1 MNVVPLL
8 FTGVTAPAQA
18 PTLALS
24 EESPRI
30 LKRFGPSNL
39 IVDQVPDFINR
50 DHQTFRAFV
59 EAYYEWMERVENPFG
74 IIDGFMDLTDVDR
87 SLGIFFDDFRE
98 TYLRNFPFQL
108 ATDSEGN
115 VVNEANFLKNVREF
129 YRAKGTE
136 KAYKFLFRL
145 LYNATAEVY
154 HPSKDILR
162 TSDGKWVEPIS
173 IKTTSN
179 GGTGNYAIEGSQV
192 YQVNSTSGDV
202 VATAVVQRVVQYRK
216 NYYDITEIY
225 LKDLVGDFIPGNE
238 VKSTT
243 FGFLETV
250 YPVVTQIDILST
262 GKDYSKTDPLVVV
275 NTGNGIGLSVAIET
289 INERGEIKSIKVIDS
304 GIGYEEGK
312 VSISSSTNSGDGN
325 LSTKVVVGGVSR
337 YPGFYSSNDGKLSSN
352 KKIFDGNYYQQFSY
366 VLKSEIAFKRYA
378 ETYKKLIHPAGFK
391 MFGEVLLKRN
401 IIDSLPFHSEF
412 QRYEIPYIGHY
423 TPYRMGTTADLYNK
437 YINGFNPRGNTF
449 SSYQS
454 YGQTGG
460 KLLITPIGFT
470 FGSGVTWSILA
481 ASGSNNNLISADVF
495 EFQKL
500 GQTWGAF
507 YLKQIDFDTTTASIT
522 GGGFVA
528 GSTIF
533 LVDSNA
539 VGYTGTIERVSYG
552 LGIVPETTSGQ
563 THDPQGLPLGSSGSF
578 EGYIEAQGF
587 SYAYWEIYHHPNIRG
602 MIGYNSIWSGGTG
615 HGASFGDVNIYRFF
629 KMPLGYHFHSNPA
642 GTPYLGTTGVNN
654 EYGLIEATSLA
665 SPNF

>member
-50 DHQTFRAFV
+50 DHQTFRSFV

-162 TSDGKWVEPIS
+162 TSDGKWTEPIS

-250 YPVVTQIDILST
+250 YPVVTKIDILST

-289 INERGEIKSIKVIDS
+289 INERGEIK
-304 GIGYEEGK
+304 
-312 VSISSSTNSGDGN
+312 
-325 LSTKVVVGGVSR
+325 LS
-337 YPGFYSSNDGKLSSN
+337 
-352 KKIFDGNYYQQFSY
+352 
-366 VLKSEIAFKRYA
+366 
-378 ETYKKLIHPAGFK
+378 LIH
-391 MFGEVLLKRN
+391 
-401 IIDSLPFHSEF
+401 I
-412 QRYEIPYIGHY
+412 
-423 TPYRMGTTADLYNK
+423 
-437 YINGFNPRGNTF
+437 
-449 SSYQS
+449 
-454 YGQTGG
+454 
-460 KLLITPIGFT
+460 
-470 FGSGVTWSILA
+470 
-481 ASGSNNNLISADVF
+481 
-495 EFQKL
+495 
-500 GQTWGAF
+500 
-507 YLKQIDFDTTTASIT
+507 
-522 GGGFVA
+522 
-528 GSTIF
+528 
-533 LVDSNA
+533 
-539 VGYTGTIERVSYG
+539 
-552 LGIVPETTSGQ
+552 
-563 THDPQGLPLGSSGSF
+563 
-578 EGYIEAQGF
+578 
-587 SYAYWEIYHHPNIRG
+587 
-602 MIGYNSIWSGGTG
+602 
-615 HGASFGDVNIYRFF
+615 
-629 KMPLGYHFHSNPA
+629 
-642 GTPYLGTTGVNN
+642 
-654 EYGLIEATSLA
+654 
-665 SPNF
+665 